1 MGRPAGSKNRFF
13 SPSPEEIRNAGADV
27 LTSLL
32 GSRDARIALYD
43 SGRAL
48 IDLCYPSLSIKA
60 RHHKTLYELDADD
73 LHLLQMEE
81 FDALGK
87 GFKSAALIDV
97 LSLPGTKKIA

>member
-13 SPSPEEIRNAGADV
+13 NPPPEEIRRVSADI
-27 LTSLL
+27 LSSLL
-32 GSRDARIALYD
+32 DSRDARIALYD
-43 SGRAL
+43 SGRIL

-60 RHHKTLYELDADD
+60 RHHLTLYELDPDE
-73 LHLLQMEE
+73 LHLLQMED

-87 GFKSAALIDV
+87 GFKSAELSDV